1 MSEENLQAA
10 SLTEEAPRTAAQRP
24 DYISEAYWD
33 GKQVDVQKLADDLR
47 SSNKRVEDLR
57 RILSTPKEPEPY
69 EALFDGREL
78 NDAQKADMSV
88 YVKLARKNGLSKKQA
103 EQLYDDVN
111 EVVTKNQKQY
121 YENLINSTKQE
132 LGNEYQTISEGLQ
145 SFAKQKVSAGKW
157 SEQDLQ
163 DFADMAFNARSMRIL
178 AELVQNQ
185 PGMDL
190 SGQNNPSQG
199 EQSLEREYYD
209 LNRTYHDLLKRG
221 HGDDPHTQEIKLRLN
236 KKRAEYNQMIDD
248 QGVLNDL

>member
-121 YENLINSTKQE
+121 Y
-132 LGNEYQTISEGLQ
+132 QT
-145 SFAKQKVSAGKW
+145 QK
-157 SEQDLQ
+157 E
-163 DFADMAFNARSMRIL
+163 
-178 AELVQNQ
+178 
-185 PGMDL
+185 
-190 SGQNNPSQG
+190 
-199 EQSLEREYYD
+199 
-209 LNRTYHDLLKRG
+209 
-221 HGDDPHTQEIKLRLN
+221 
-236 KKRAEYNQMIDD
+236 
-248 QGVLNDL
+248 